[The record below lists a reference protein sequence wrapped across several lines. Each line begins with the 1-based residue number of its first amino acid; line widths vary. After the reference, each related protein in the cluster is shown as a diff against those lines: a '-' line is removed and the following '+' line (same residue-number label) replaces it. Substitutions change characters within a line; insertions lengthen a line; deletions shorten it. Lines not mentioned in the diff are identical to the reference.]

1 MSNATFLDFGTV
13 GPGDIDPQPLDD
25 VLPGIEVFD
34 ATTDDEL
41 PARLAGREFVL
52 MNKVR
57 LGPAEMDAAGRLRF
71 IGLTATGTD
80 NVDLDAARERGIA
93 VCNIRD
99 YCTQSVA
106 QHALALMLT
115 LTQQLVGYRHQAMSG
130 AWGASGQFCMLDY
143 PVREL
148 SGCRLGIIGWG
159 NLGRATARFAEA
171 IGMTIMVAQRPGS
184 AGPAPEGRVA
194 LDTLLAEADIISLH
208 CPLTADTH
216 HLIGARELELM
227 RDDALLINTARGA
240 LVDTAALADALRAGG
255 IGGAGIDVLEQEPPV
270 DGDPLIGLEESNL
283 IVTPHVAWA
292 AREARQRGIAQTA
305 DCVRAFLAGELLN
318 RVD

>member
-1 MSNATFLDFGTV
+1 MSNAAFLDFATV
-13 GPGDIDPQPLDD
+13 GPGDIDPAPLLD

-34 ATTDDEL
+34 ATDQDVL
-41 PARLAGREFVL
+41 HARLAGREFVL

-57 LGPAEMDAAGRLRF
+57 VGADEMDAAGRLRF

-80 NVDLDAARERGIA
+80 NVDLEAARERGIA

-106 QHALALMLT
+106 QHALALILA

-130 AWGASGQFCMLDY
+130 AWGASGQFCMLDH

-148 SGCRLGIIGWG
+148 SGRRLGIVGWG

-171 IGMTIMVAQRPGS
+171 IGMQVLVAQRPGS
-184 AGPAPEGRVA
+184 EGAPPAGRVA
-194 LDTLLAEADIISLH
+194 FDTLLAESDIVSLH
-208 CPLTADTH
+208 CPLTERTH
-216 HLIGARELELM
+216 HLIGARELQLM

-240 LVDTAALADALRAGG
+240 LVDTAALADALRAGH

-270 DGDPLIGLEESNL
+270 DGDPLLGLDLANL

-292 AREARQRGIAQTA
+292 AREARQRGVAQTA
-305 DCVRAFLAGELLN
+305 DCVRAFLAGDRLN